1 MALEI
6 ISIELDITH
15 EDKAIL
21 LYNFFKKSDHFPFR
35 SFSDFIQFKKDESK
49 LESRWDFII
58 QKQKLTIGV
67 LSIVNTYLKPEPVFF
82 LQIHIEKENLAFDV
96 KALIKSWLI
105 QQQTIHGFEK
115 IIAYESRQ
123 YLEQFYLELTG
134 RIVNWLSFF
143 ELSIKDVD
151 KEILASWDNDQLL
164 KHHELQLKY
173 FSEIP
178 ESLMAEHA
186 ALHTQ
191 LSNDIQRMDY
201 SWRVLKSQEYT
212 RDRQKLLILQG
223 KKVEIGYLL
232 NKDNDIVGM
241 TKVVVNP
248 SVPTLANQTI
258 TGVSQ
263 KYRGRGLAKLL
274 KANIVRRI
282 IEKYPKV
289 EKIETDCLKGND
301 AMLLI
306 NKKLGFRRKRS
317 RVEKEIII
325 DELF

>member
-143 ELSIKDVD
+143 ELSIK
-151 KEILASWDNDQLL
+151 
-164 KHHELQLKY
+164 H
-173 FSEIP
+173 
-178 ESLMAEHA
+178 
-186 ALHTQ
+186 
-191 LSNDIQRMDY
+191 
-201 SWRVLKSQEYT
+201 
-212 RDRQKLLILQG
+212 
-223 KKVEIGYLL
+223 L
-232 NKDNDIVGM
+232 NYCI
-241 TKVVVNP
+241 
-248 SVPTLANQTI
+248 
-258 TGVSQ
+258 
-263 KYRGRGLAKLL
+263 
-274 KANIVRRI
+274 
-282 IEKYPKV
+282 
-289 EKIETDCLKGND
+289 
-301 AMLLI
+301 
-306 NKKLGFRRKRS
+306 
-317 RVEKEIII
+317 
-325 DELF
+325 